1 MAVTGALGARMYTSA
16 TPLTNLGT
24 ASDAISDFQALTI
37 ATEIGLI
44 ENFGE
49 FGKQFD
55 LVTFQAVADG
65 RTYKL
70 KGGYN
75 AGQMS
80 LVVGQDL
87 SDSGQAAMKSY
98 AEAANQNV
106 YPFKI
111 TIVGADAA
119 HDTYYFGALV
129 MSWRVNLGAVNNAI
143 RATAMME
150 VATEIFE
157 GAS

>member
-16 TPLTNLGT
+16 TPLSNLTT
-24 ASDAISDFQALTI
+24 AADAISDFQGLTI

-49 FGKQFD
+49 FGRQFEM
-55 LVTFQAVADG
+55 VPFQAVSDG
-65 RTYKL
+65 RTFKL
-70 KGGYN
+70 KGGFN
-75 AGQMS
+75 DGQMT

-87 SDSGQAAMKSY
+87 SDTGQAAMKAY
-98 AEAANQNV
+98 ADASNQNT
-106 YPFKI
+106 YPFKL
-111 TIVGADAA
+111 TISGADAA

-129 MSWRVNLGAVNNAI
+129 MSWRVNLGSVNNAI
-143 RATAMME
+143 RATAMLE
-150 VATEIFE
+150 VNTPIFE